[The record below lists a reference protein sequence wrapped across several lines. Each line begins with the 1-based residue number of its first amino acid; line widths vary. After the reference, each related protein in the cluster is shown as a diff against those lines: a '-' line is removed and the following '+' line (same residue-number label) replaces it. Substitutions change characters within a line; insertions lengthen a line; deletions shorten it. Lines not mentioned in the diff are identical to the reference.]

1 MLVINGF
8 GGYFFISFGFDI
20 RIMKV
25 CVLHFSKKSL
35 GSSMDSLNANGI
47 NFENVTLIDGSD
59 PGLGLSYSSELTAEQ
74 NNQNNV
80 DEVSVADKL
89 IIVSSNDITITQEDG
104 LDSFSQSG
112 EQSIFN
118 LDFINVEV
126 VDVVTNGDFSS
137 TSGFEYLTI
146 DAMSLTINTVEDIT
160 FNTINIIND
169 ADVETSGD
177 IIFLNDTELTGRDI
191 RFSGDEV
198 SFRGG
203 LDIASNTFLI
213 DANKLNVDGDI
224 KADVNAE
231 RVAVEDIGQDINL
244 SIFNSIDIF
253 LASES
258 SIMRKDEIEN
268 ADRLKRLL
276 EETEIDF

>member
-1 MLVINGF
+1 
-8 GGYFFISFGFDI
+8 
-20 RIMKV
+20 
-25 CVLHFSKKSL
+25 
-35 GSSMDSLNANGI
+35 MDSLNANGI